1 MAEIANMGYVVDEVE
16 EAYWADGADGTNE
29 TDMAEI
35 TLRMN
40 ALFYFDSLG
49 HKEFKNIA
57 YDGL

>member
-1 MAEIANMGYVVDEVE
+1 MVE
-16 EAYWADGADGTNE
+16 EAEEAKWADGAERANGTDE

-40 ALFYFDSLG
+40 AVFYFDSLG

>member
-1 MAEIANMGYVVDEVE
+1 MVGEAE
-16 EAYWADGADGTNE
+16 EAEWAERADGTDE

-49 HKEFKNIA
+49 HKEFRNIA

>member
-1 MAEIANMGYVVDEVE
+1 MVGEAEEDE
-16 EAYWADGADGTNE
+16 WAERADGTDE

-40 ALFYFDSLG
+40 AVFYFDSLG
-49 HKEFKNIA
+49 HKEFRNIA